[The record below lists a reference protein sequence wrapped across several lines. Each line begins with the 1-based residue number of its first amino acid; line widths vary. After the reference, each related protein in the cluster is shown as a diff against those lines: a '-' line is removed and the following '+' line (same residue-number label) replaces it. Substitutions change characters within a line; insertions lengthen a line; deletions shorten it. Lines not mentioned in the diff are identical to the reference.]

1 MAGPAP
7 IYSLATD
14 DHARAEATAWAR
26 FSSARDAAEFCA
38 SWLAI
43 LCAQVGRVNGA
54 LLLLGPERDGAFR
67 AAASWPDATRN
78 MQYLARHKRSE
89 EHTSE
94 LQSPCNL
101 VCRLLLEKKKHPR
114 LIKTD

>member
-54 LLLLGPERDGAFR
+54 LLLVGPERDGAFSR
-67 AAASWPDATRN
+67 RG
-78 MQYLARHKRSE
+78 
-89 EHTSE
+89 
-94 LQSPCNL
+94 
-101 VCRLLLEKKKHPR
+101 
-114 LIKTD
+114 

>member
-67 AAASWPDATRN
+67 AAASWPDATRD
-78 MQYLARHKRSE
+78 MQYLAPAAEKALNEQFCSPPNC
-89 EHTSE
+89 TS
-94 LQSPCNL
+94 LPWVDSSFTGGHC
-101 VCRLLLEKKKHPR
+101 
-114 LIKTD
+114 